1 MTSIE
6 HWFGNKQ
13 VRLLHWRN
21 WRLELSTMNAEE
33 RLKSIAQWWFYVPL
47 VTSLIDPWDDSN
59 WPTPWELVGKGQF
72 CENAQGLGIFYT
84 MILQELPCMLIHCQ
98 TEKDTSLVVRSE
110 SNKLLNYYSGELVD
124 VCDAT
129 FQTLKIWAPSDLAR
143 LVKV

>member
-47 VTSLIDPWDDSN
+47 VTSLIDPWDDSI
-59 WPTPWELVGKGQF
+59 WPTPWELVGEGQI
-72 CENAQGLGIFYT
+72 CENAQGLCNF
-84 MILQELPCMLIHCQ
+84 
-98 TEKDTSLVVRSE
+98 
-110 SNKLLNYYSGELVD
+110 
-124 VCDAT
+124 
-129 FQTLKIWAPSDLAR
+129 
-143 LVKV
+143 